1 MGNKEVDGGG
11 GGGGGEDTH
20 NTQYI
25 FYKLPDCKNVSINL

>member
-1 MGNKEVDGGG
+1 MGNKEVDG

-25 FYKLPDCKNVSINL
+25 FYKLPDCKNAYR